1 MRSFDAAPVVLGK
14 SWRNGIAL
22 GVSMGAATTYSVG
35 FVVQVWEESRVY
47 GGVFMCMAALWV
59 ALAVSG
65 LRSGRVWV
73 QGDTMYMSRFLR
85 RRLAVHRSDIADVR
99 IRRAPFG
106 LRPTMG
112 RSVEIVMKDG
122 RSVVLNELQV
132 PDGKKAPAPNVEG
145 LRDRLCDWLATADQ
159 DDVHRDRAT

>member
-1 MRSFDAAPVVLGK
+1 
-14 SWRNGIAL
+14 
-22 GVSMGAATTYSVG
+22 MGPATAYSVG

-47 GGVFMCMAALWV
+47 AGVFICMTALWV

-73 QGDTMYMSRFLR
+73 QGDAMYMSRFLR
-85 RRLAVHRSDIADVR
+85 RRLAIRRSDIAHVQ
-99 IRRAPFG
+99 IRRATFG
-106 LRPTMG
+106 LRPSMG
-112 RSVEIVMKDG
+112 RSVEILMKDG

-145 LRDRLCDWLATADQ
+145 LRDRLRDWLAMADQ
-159 DDVHRDRAT
+159 DDVHRDLDT